1 MDLHYFYYFLPHLIL
16 IFLLI
21 NLIIIVFLSLR
32 IKVKFNFLLE
42 KFKEAIKLLQEKEK
56 ELKEA
61 NLKLSLEKDES
72 RLIVSNLT
80 DGLIVFDNQ
89 GKVILSNPQAE
100 KLLCL
105 EKEGLLKG
113 KTLEEISKIP
123 RLEKF
128 AKMIIEYPIAK
139 KVNLYRKIFS
149 IGDYQKR
156 ILEITS
162 FPLIQ
167 GKEKKGLGVVIHDA
181 TREKKIEKMRNE
193 FIKIVSHQLRAPLS
207 GMRWSLELLLS
218 NKESNSLSEKQR
230 EILRRCLISN
240 ERMIKLINDLLELSR
255 IESEGVEE
263 DNFIFASLESVVER
277 VIDKYSPRLEEKKIN
292 LIYNHP
298 SSPLPRVKM
307 DPQKIG
313 IVVGNLL
320 ENAINYSPQGGKI
333 IITLSLEEKKRDI
346 LFSIKDNG
354 PGISEEQVGK
364 IFNKFFFTRFFR
376 GANLLEMK
384 EGGMGIGLY
393 MSRKIIENHG
403 GKIWVESK
411 QGAGATFYFTLPLS

>member
-230 EILRRCLISN
+230 EVLRRCLISN

-354 PGISEEQVGK
+354 PGISEEQIGK

>member
-1 MDLHYFYYFLPHLIL
+1 MNLPYFYYFLPHLIL

-32 IKVKFNFLLE
+32 IKVRFNFLLE

-56 ELKEA
+56 ELKET

-72 RLIVSNLT
+72 KLIVSNLT

-230 EILRRCLISN
+230 EVLRRCLISN

-354 PGISEEQVGK
+354 PGISEEQIGK

>member
-32 IKVKFNFLLE
+32 IKVRFNFLLE

-56 ELKEA
+56 ELREA

-354 PGISEEQVGK
+354 PGISEEQIGK

>member
-56 ELKEA
+56 ELRET

-230 EILRRCLISN
+230 EVLRRCLISN

>member
-1 MDLHYFYYFLPHLIL
+1 M
-16 IFLLI
+16 
-21 NLIIIVFLSLR
+21 
-32 IKVKFNFLLE
+32 
-42 KFKEAIKLLQEKEK
+42 
-56 ELKEA
+56 
-61 NLKLSLEKDES
+61 
-72 RLIVSNLT
+72 
-80 DGLIVFDNQ
+80 
-89 GKVILSNPQAE
+89 
-100 KLLCL
+100 
-105 EKEGLLKG
+105 
-113 KTLEEISKIP
+113 
-123 RLEKF
+123 
-128 AKMIIEYPIAK
+128 
-139 KVNLYRKIFS
+139 YRKIFS

-230 EILRRCLISN
+230 EVLRRCLISN